1 MISDG
6 NRLFGVTGAKKI
18 VWGLFLTNLRF
29 CVNEK
34 TQINILMEARFKVFL
49 TIQVTLSKF
58 EKKRL
63 SSCYKK
69 ILQLLLVAVKL

>member
-18 VWGLFLTNLRF
+18 VRGLFLTNLRF

-34 TQINILMEARFKVFL
+34 TQINILMEARFKVFV
-49 TIQVTLSKF
+49 TIQITPSKIE
-58 EKKRL
+58 EKRF
-63 SSCYKK
+63 SSCHKK
-69 ILQLLLVAVKL
+69 ILQLLLVAAKL